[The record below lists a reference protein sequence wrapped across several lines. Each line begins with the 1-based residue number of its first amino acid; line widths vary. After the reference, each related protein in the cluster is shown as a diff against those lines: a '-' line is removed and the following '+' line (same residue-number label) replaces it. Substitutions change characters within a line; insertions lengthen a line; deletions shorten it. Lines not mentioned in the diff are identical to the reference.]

1 MTSRDASYQ
10 DDEHSFSIEIKLR
23 THIHGADAEALRERR
38 EKLYLGK
45 DITTQTQRR
54 VSQAG
59 GHIGFD
65 LSELSVELS
74 EAAYFYL
81 GSATYAFESNPGYRY
96 SSIRFAAR
104 KALVDH
110 NLRPISTTLRR
121 NGVSVRSE
129 FAVDHVE
136 LGSINFWQRIQIFVT
151 ITGGISGLAAT
162 APTAYHNIE
171 TMYLPAAKKI
181 SAEAV
186 EYVGKYFETLQKLGL
201 KVDYEIPP
209 LEPPIIPDRPAIHRR
224 QRRDETD

>member
-1 MTSRDASYQ
+1 MTSSDASYQ

-23 THIHGADAEALRERR
+23 THIQGADGEALRGRR
-38 EKLYLGK
+38 EKLYISR

-54 VSQAG
+54 VSQTG
-59 GHIGFD
+59 GSIHFD
-65 LSELSVELS
+65 LSELSADLS

-81 GSATYAFESNPGYRY
+81 GAATYAFESNPGYRY

-104 KALVDH
+104 KALVDYS
-110 NLRPISTTLRR
+110 LRPISTVLRR
-121 NGVSVRSE
+121 NGVTVRSE

-162 APTAYHNIE
+162 APIAYQNIE
-171 TMYLPAAKKI
+171 TIYLPAAEKI

-186 EYVGKYFETLQKLGL
+186 EYVGRYFETLQKLGL
-201 KVDYEIPP
+201 KVDYEILP
-209 LEPPIIPDRPAIHRR
+209 LERAIIPERPAIHRR
-224 QRRDETD
+224 QRRN